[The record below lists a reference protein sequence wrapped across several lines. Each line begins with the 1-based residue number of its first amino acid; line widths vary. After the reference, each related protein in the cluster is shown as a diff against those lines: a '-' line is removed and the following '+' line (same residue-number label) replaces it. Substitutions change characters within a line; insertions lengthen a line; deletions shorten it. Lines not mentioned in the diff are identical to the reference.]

1 MDLSKVIYEQ
11 YKLNLESVELLQDTD
26 DLVYKITDKNQQHY
40 TVKIQ
45 RKLNRTND
53 ISELCNWL
61 DFLSKTV
68 TFNFPIP
75 LRNVNDCFQ
84 SQIQDESQAI
94 YNFVVY
100 RWVDGEPISK
110 YMNKQNNQ
118 KIGALMA
125 QLHNASSLY
134 NRNATAL
141 NRYDRKWLRDCFQK
155 SKLIFMN
162 LSFKDTKFIIEALKN
177 LINTYNQRLEEIE
190 DNDEYDDEA
199 SELGNDA
206 LFLESLCSE
215 LETNLKENKTSY
227 LNTQQTTQ
235 SLDNLLNSVLQL
247 SINERLLLVEAIS
260 ESIRNDGR
268 LKAS

>member
-11 YKLNLESVELLQDTD
+11 YKLNIENVKLLQDTD
-26 DLVYKITDKNQQHY
+26 YLMYKITDNNQQHY

-53 ISELCNWL
+53 KLSDLCNWL
-61 DFLSKTV
+61 NFLSKTV
-68 TFNFPIP
+68 TFNFPIL
-75 LRNVNDCFQ
+75 LRNINDCFQ

-141 NRYDRKWLRDCFQK
+141 DRYDQKWLRDCFQK

-177 LINTYNQRLEEIE
+177 LINTYNQRLE
-190 DNDEYDDEA
+190 
-199 SELGNDA
+199 
-206 LFLESLCSE
+206 
-215 LETNLKENKTSY
+215 
-227 LNTQQTTQ
+227 
-235 SLDNLLNSVLQL
+235 
-247 SINERLLLVEAIS
+247 
-260 ESIRNDGR
+260 
-268 LKAS
+268 